1 MPDNH
6 VLLETIELTQTA
18 SSVVFDLIPQT
29 GYTDLKL
36 IISARSTR
44 GTYAEDGLGIRLNSS
59 TTGYTYKILGG
70 NGGGL
75 YNLDTSY
82 EQTWVC
88 NIPASTATSGV
99 FGSAEAY
106 IPNYTS
112 SFAKSYSV
120 EGNAENNSSTG
131 YMTMGAI
138 LQASTSPITS
148 ITLLA
153 QNGNLLAGSTFS
165 LYGIAA
171 AEITPAIAP
180 KATGGNIVANDGTYW
195 YHAFLTSG
203 TFTPQTALSC
213 NYLVI
218 GGGGSAGRY
227 GGGGAGGYRTAA
239 ENLTVSNYTVLV
251 GAGGASHYANFQGN
265 NGTSSTF
272 SSITSAGGGGGGSV
286 GGSVGV
292 GLAGA
297 SGGGGGSDGV
307 YAGGAGNT
315 PATSPAQGF
324 AGSAG
329 GASHPNYFGGGGGG
343 ATGVGTTGS
352 GSTGGSG
359 GPGSNAHSTWASA
372 TNTGVSGYYAG
383 GGGGVGYA
391 YPGTGTPGVGG
402 AGGGGTA
409 SNIGDGS
416 GTPNAGVRGTGGG
429 GGAGFRSDNT
439 GSNAGG
445 SGIIIIRYA
454 MV

>member
-1 MPDNH
+1 MANH
-6 VLLETIELTQTA
+6 VLLETIDLTQTV
-18 SSVVFDLIPQT
+18 SSVTFDLIPQT
-29 GYTDLKL
+29 GYTDLK
-36 IISARSTR
+36 IIASARSTR
-44 GTYAEDGLGIRLNSS
+44 GTYAEDGLGIKLNAS
-59 TTGYTYKILGG
+59 TSGYTYKILGSTG
-70 NGGGL
+70 SGF
-75 YNLDTSY
+75 YNLDTAY

-99 FGSAEAY
+99 FGVAEAY
-106 IPNYTS
+106 IPNYAG

-120 EGNAENNSSTG
+120 EGAAENNSSTG
-131 YMTMGAI
+131 YMTIGAI
-138 LQASTSPITS
+138 LQSSTSAITS

-153 QNGNLLAGSTFS
+153 QNGNLLVGSTFS
-165 LYGIAA
+165 LYGVAKLNT
-171 AEITPAIAP
+171 TPAIAP

-203 TFTPQTALSC
+203 TFTPQTGLSC
-213 NYLVI
+213 NYLVV
-218 GGGGSAGRY
+218 GGGGAGGRY
-227 GGGGAGGYRTAA
+227 GGGGAGGFRTAA
-239 ENLTVSNYTVLV
+239 EVLTVSNYPVLV
-251 GAGGASHYANFQGN
+251 GGGGASNYANQLGN
-265 NGTSSTF
+265 SGTSSTF

-292 GLAGA
+292 GLAGG

-315 PATSPAQGF
+315 PSTSPAQGF

-343 ATGVGTTGS
+343 ATSAGTTGS

-359 GPGSNAHSTWASA
+359 GTGSNANSTWASA

-391 YPGTGTPGVGG
+391 YPGAGTPGVGG